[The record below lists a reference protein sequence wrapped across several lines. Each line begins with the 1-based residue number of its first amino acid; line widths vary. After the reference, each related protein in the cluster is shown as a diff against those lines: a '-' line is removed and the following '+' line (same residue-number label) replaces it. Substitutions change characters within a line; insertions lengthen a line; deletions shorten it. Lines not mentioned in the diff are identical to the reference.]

1 MCALQVTLAIGEEAN
16 CSSYFNS
23 DSIQNKVIL
32 NIILNMYSISITVLL
47 ACETPQYPTNLS
59 KCTFNWGKFR
69 LFFLCSLV
77 FSSV

>member
-1 MCALQVTLAIGEEAN
+1 MCALQMTLAIGEAAN

-23 DSIQNKVIL
+23 DSIENKAVL

-47 ACETPQYPTNLS
+47 ACETPQYSTNLS
-59 KCTFNWGKFR
+59 KCTLNWDTFR
-69 LFFLCSLV
+69 LFFLCSVV